1 MSLRLRDLILTLSNA
16 VGVDQR
22 RCRHCFLF
30 SQRHPWPLTSANKS
44 FLLVPECGYETILAH
59 YFATNG
65 YRFETSHNYS
75 QWHWEEN
82 GDLRKVWIFLNMR
95 IENLE

>member
-1 MSLRLRDLILTLSNA
+1 MSLRLRDLLLTVSNA

-30 SQRHPWPLTSANKS
+30 SQQRPWPSASANKS
-44 FLLVPECGYETILAH
+44 FLVPEYGYETILAH

-75 QWHWEEN
+75 QWQWEEN
-82 GDLRKVWIFLNMR
+82 GDLWQIMDFPQYA
-95 IENLE
+95 